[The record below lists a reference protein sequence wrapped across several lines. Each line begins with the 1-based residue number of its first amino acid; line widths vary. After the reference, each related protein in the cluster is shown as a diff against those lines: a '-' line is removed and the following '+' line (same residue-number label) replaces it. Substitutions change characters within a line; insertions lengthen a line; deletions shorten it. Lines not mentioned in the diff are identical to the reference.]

1 MSIECG
7 EWYIMRLMVH
17 SGRMIAFVNGSEIY
31 DSNSG
36 FPVTS
41 YGEPHL
47 AVRYTVA
54 VFEYMR
60 ILTIS
65 YLAKHALDNWVWKF

>member
-1 MSIECG
+1 
-7 EWYIMRLMVH
+7 MRLMVH
-17 SGRMIAFVNGSEIY
+17 SGRMLAFVNGSEIY
-31 DSNSG
+31 DSISS

-47 AVRYTVA
+47 AVRYGIA
-54 VFEYMR
+54 VFEYVR

-65 YLAKHALDNWVWKF
+65 WLAKHALDS